1 MYNYILVPL
10 DGSERAEAILPHV
23 EELAKRYDA
32 QVILLQV
39 VESVPLPVGPEG
51 TPGAVQQQELERQTE
66 QAVSYLTGVQ
76 EEFRAR
82 DIEARMCVYYG
93 PVVQAVINAAEC
105 ECADLVAMASH
116 GRSGLSQV
124 FYGSV
129 AVGVLHRVDRPLL
142 LVRSRESEMG
152 IRDSRNPPN
161 RILALPDDGA

>member
-39 VESVPLPVGPEG
+39 VETVPLHTGPEG
-51 TPGAVQQQELERQTE
+51 TAVALEQQELERHTE
-66 QAVSYLTGVQ
+66 QALSYLTTVQ
-76 EEFRAR
+76 EEFRAK
-82 DIEARMCVYYG
+82 DIDARTSIYYG
-93 PVVQAVINAAEC
+93 PVVQAIIRAAEC
-105 ECADLVAMASH
+105 ECADLIAMASH
-116 GRSGLSQV
+116 GRSGMSQV

-142 LVRSRESEMG
+142 LVRSREGE
-152 IRDSRNPPN
+152 
-161 RILALPDDGA
+161 

>member
-39 VESVPLPVGPEG
+39 VETVPQHAGLEG
-51 TPGAVQQQELERQTE
+51 AAVALELQELNRQTE
-66 QAVSYLTGVQ
+66 QALAYLATVQ
-76 EEFRAR
+76 QKFRAQDLDVR
-82 DIEARMCVYYG
+82 TSVYYG
-93 PVVQAVINAAEC
+93 PVVQAIIRAAEC
-105 ECADLVAMASH
+105 ECASLIAMASH
-116 GRSGLSQV
+116 GRSGMSQV

-142 LVRSRESEMG
+142 LVRSR
-152 IRDSRNPPN
+152 
-161 RILALPDDGA
+161 DGE

>member
-39 VESVPLPVGPEG
+39 VETVPLYTGPQ
-51 TPGAVQQQELERQTE
+51 GAAVALEQQELEQYTE
-66 QAVSYLTGVQ
+66 QALSYLTVVQ
-76 EEFRAR
+76 EEFRAK
-82 DIEARMCVYYG
+82 DIDARTSIYYG
-93 PVVQAVINAAEC
+93 PVVQAIIRAAEC
-105 ECADLVAMASH
+105 ECADLIAMASH
-116 GRSGLSQV
+116 GWSGMSQV

-142 LVRSRESEMG
+142 LVRSR
-152 IRDSRNPPN
+152 
-161 RILALPDDGA
+161 DGE